1 MPDFSQMTQSQV
13 AEFFA
18 GWLAKIYTDR
28 TAGDFTFIGVLFKFD
43 RAMAEAK
50 V

>member
-1 MPDFSQMTQSQV
+1 MPDFKEMSQSEV
-13 AEFFA
+13 AEYFA
-18 GWLAKIYTDR
+18 AWLASIYTNR